1 MGEYRIGKAPKI
13 SPFLMI
19 ALRCSTSVV
28 CSAEQ
33 FAHIVLELSPNNR
46 ATCKDTECKKNGEKV
61 TKGTLRFGSYV
72 VIKEHGS
79 WSWKHWGCVSGQ
91 QLENVRELCQQGDGS
106 FDCDLIDGYDEL
118 GEHPDVQE
126 KVRRCVN
133 QGFIDPEDFKGDPEK
148 NKLGE
153 KGIHLTEAQK
163 KKKAAAEAAATGDEE
178 KPKAKGKRGRKKA
191 ADDEEDEDEPQPK
204 KARTSKTVKADEEEE
219 PAAKPARGRKAAK
232 VKDESE
238 DETAASAP
246 APAPAPAK
254 RGRRASAQKA
264 TDESDAEEKP
274 VPVKKGRKAAT
285 KKVKNESDDEVLA
298 PAPAPAKRGRKAATK
313 KAATLEEEDVAVEE
327 EEQEKTAPRTR
338 ARRSRSSK
346 A

>member
-19 ALRCSTSVV
+19 AIRCNTSVV
-28 CSAEQ
+28 CSVEQ

-72 VIKEHGS
+72 VINEHGG
-79 WSWKHWGCVSGQ
+79 WTWKHWGCVSGQ

-118 GEHPDVQE
+118 VEHPDVQE
-126 KVRRCVN
+126 KVRRCIN

-153 KGIHLTEAQK
+153 KGIHLTEAQKK

-204 KARTSKTVKADEEEE
+204 KARTSKTAKADEEEK
-219 PAAKPARGRKAAK
+219 PAAKPTRGRKAAK

-246 APAPAPAK
+246 APAPAK

-264 TDESDAEEKP
+264 KDESDAEEKP
-274 VPVKKGRKAAT
+274 VPIKKGRKAAT
-285 KKVKNESDDEVLA
+285 KKAKNESDDEVPA
-298 PAPAPAKRGRKAATK
+298 PAPAPAKQGRKAATK
-313 KAATLEEEDVAVEE
+313 KAATPEEEDVAVEE
-327 EEQEKTAPRTR
+327 EEQEKTVPRTR
-338 ARRSRSSK
+338 ARRGRSGK